1 MNPAHRDRIAFMR
14 ICSGVFKKGMTVYH
28 MQGGKPVKLA
38 QPQQFLAQ
46 ERTIVEEAYPGD
58 IIGIFDPGIFGIG
71 DSLSD
76 EKLKIQ
82 FEDFPVFPPEIFA
95 RVQPKDSL
103 KRKQFEKGI
112 VQLAQEGAI
121 QVFRQKDLGI
131 ESFIVGVVGS
141 LQLEVLEYRLL
152 NEYSAQLLMNQL
164 GYSVARWV
172 YAENEKDIENLK
184 SLDNA
189 VLVYDKKDRP
199 VILVNNEWALN
210 WILDR
215 NPNLQFLT
223 VPSDVAKI

>member
-1 MNPAHRDRIAFMR
+1 MLKKRTRAT
-14 ICSGVFKKGMTVYH
+14 SSVFLT
-28 MQGGKPVKLA
+28 L
-38 QPQQFLAQ
+38 
-46 ERTIVEEAYPGD
+46 
-58 IIGIFDPGIFGIG
+58 FGIG

-112 VQLAQEGAI
+112 IQLAQEGAI

-164 GYSVARWV
+164 GY
-172 YAENEKDIENLK
+172 
-184 SLDNA
+184 
-189 VLVYDKKDRP
+189 
-199 VILVNNEWALN
+199 
-210 WILDR
+210 
-215 NPNLQFLT
+215 F
-223 VPSDVAKI
+223 